1 MGKARLNIAK
11 RALLAGR
18 LNRAAYPYIIV
29 AIAGLV
35 LIVLPSFVP
44 TYLQGIVTKI
54 FIFAIFAM
62 SLNLLVGYTGLFS
75 LGHAGF
81 FGVAAYTSSV
91 LMVRYGVESFWL
103 VAPAGILMAVLV
115 ASAFGLVAVRASGR
129 YFIFVTLAFGQLL
142 YSVALKWQTMTG
154 GTTGLVNTSYPDM
167 GLPWFTMNATS
178 FYYLVFAV
186 FVISLF
192 LLYRLVESPFGVA
205 LQGIRESE
213 TRMRSLGY
221 NTWLYKYI
229 AFVVAGLF
237 AGVAGILFGYHST
250 LLVPTHLDISTSTL
264 VALMVIIGS
273 DRVVWGP
280 AVGAFVIVFVE
291 YYSSVY
297 FSERWPLIL
306 GGFFVIAVMF
316 LRGGISIYLLKLWKK
331 VEYRYGSVKG

>member
-178 FYYLVFAV
+178 FYYLVFVV